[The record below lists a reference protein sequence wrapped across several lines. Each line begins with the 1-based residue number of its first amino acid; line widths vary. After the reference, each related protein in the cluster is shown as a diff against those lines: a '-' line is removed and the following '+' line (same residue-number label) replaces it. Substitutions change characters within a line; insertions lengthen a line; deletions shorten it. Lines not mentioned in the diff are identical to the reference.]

1 MQAVKNHHNFF
12 FKTLDPH
19 VASGSSIKLSHIFSL
34 AMAIMNIQST
44 AMKVGELAKQT
55 GISVRTLH
63 YYDEIGLLSP
73 SGRTDAD
80 YRLYAQADIV
90 RLQQIMSLRQ
100 LGFSL
105 LEIREC
111 LQSPDFSLHHTIQLH
126 ITRLRE
132 QIQLS
137 HKLLHRL
144 EIIDFHAA
152 TSITID
158 DLIQSIEAITMFEKY
173 YTPEQLETLKQRRDS
188 LGEERIHQ
196 VENEW
201 EKLISQAR
209 TEMEKGTDPASEP
222 VQNIAKRWQ
231 ELINEFTGGN
241 PGIEQSL
248 TTMYQQEG
256 VEAASRGMGDAALWE
271 YMGRGIALLS

>member
-1 MQAVKNHHNFF
+1 M
-12 FKTLDPH
+12 
-19 VASGSSIKLSHIFSL
+19 I
-34 AMAIMNIQST
+34 IQST

-80 YRLYAQADIV
+80 YRLYAEADIV

-105 LEIREC
+105 LEIKEC
-111 LQSPDFSLHHTIQLH
+111 LQSPNFSLHHTIQLY
-126 ITRLRE
+126 IARLRE
-132 QIQLS
+132 QIELS

-144 EIIDFHAA
+144 EAIASHAA
-152 TSITID
+152 TSITVD
-158 DLIQSIEAITMFEKY
+158 DLIQTIEAITMFEKY
-173 YTPEQLETLKQRRDS
+173 YTPEQLETLKQRRES
-188 LGEERIHQ
+188 FGEERIREFE
-196 VENEW
+196 VEWQELI
-201 EKLISQAR
+201 EKAR
-209 TEMEKGTDPASEP
+209 AEMEKGSDPASES
-222 VQNIAKRWQ
+222 VQTIARRWQ

-248 TTMYQQEG
+248 NTMYHHEG

-271 YMGRGIALLS
+271 YMGRAIALLS

>member
-1 MQAVKNHHNFF
+1 
-12 FKTLDPH
+12 
-19 VASGSSIKLSHIFSL
+19 
-34 AMAIMNIQST
+34 MNIQST

-80 YRLYAQADIV
+80 YRLYAEADIV

-105 LEIREC
+105 VEIKEC
-111 LQSPDFSLHHTIQLH
+111 LQSPNFSLHHTIQLH
-126 ITRLRE
+126 IARLRE
-132 QIQLS
+132 QIELS

-144 EIIDFHAA
+144 EAIASHTA
-152 TSITID
+152 TSITVE
-158 DLIQSIEAITMFEKY
+158 DLISTIEAITMFEKY
-173 YTPEQLETLKQRRDS
+173 YTPEQLETLKQRRES
-188 LGEERIHQ
+188 IGEERIRQ

-201 EKLISQAR
+201 EKLIAQAR
-209 TEMEKGTDPASEP
+209 AQMEKGTDPASES
-222 VQNIAKRWQ
+222 VQNIAKRWR
-231 ELINEFTGGN
+231 ELIDEFTGGN

-248 TTMYQQEG
+248 NRMYQQQG

-271 YMGRGIALLS
+271 YMPRAIALLS

>member
-1 MQAVKNHHNFF
+1 
-12 FKTLDPH
+12 
-19 VASGSSIKLSHIFSL
+19 
-34 AMAIMNIQST
+34 MNTI

-80 YRLYAQADIV
+80 YRLYAEADIV

-105 LEIREC
+105 LEIKEC
-111 LQSPDFSLHHTIQLH
+111 LQSPNFSLHHTIQLH
-126 ITRLRE
+126 IARLRE
-132 QIQLS
+132 QIELS

-144 EIIDFHAA
+144 EAIASVNDSHAA
-152 TSITID
+152 TSITVD
-158 DLIQSIEAITMFEKY
+158 DLIQTIEVITMFEKY
-173 YTPEQLETLKQRRDS
+173 YTPEQLETLKQRRES
-188 LGEERIHQ
+188 FGEERIRQ

-201 EKLISQAR
+201 EKLIAQAR
-209 TEMEKGTDPASEP
+209 AEMEKGTDPASES

-231 ELINEFTGGN
+231 ELIDQFTGGN

-248 TTMYQQEG
+248 TRMYQQEG
-256 VEAASRGMGDAALWE
+256 VETASRGAGDSALWE
-271 YMGRGIALLS
+271 YMGRAIALI

>member
-1 MQAVKNHHNFF
+1 
-12 FKTLDPH
+12 
-19 VASGSSIKLSHIFSL
+19 
-34 AMAIMNIQST
+34 MNIQST

-80 YRLYAQADIV
+80 YRLYAEADIV

-105 LEIREC
+105 IEIKEC
-111 LQSPDFSLHHTIQLH
+111 LQKPDFTLHHTIQLH
-126 ITRLRE
+126 IARLRE
-132 QIQLS
+132 QIELS

-144 EIIDFHAA
+144 EAIASSSE
-152 TSITID
+152 TSINID
-158 DLIQSIEAITMFEKY
+158 NLIQTIEAMTMFEKY

-201 EKLISQAR
+201 ETLIAQAR
-209 TEMEKGTDPASEP
+209 AEMEKGTDPASES
-222 VQNIAKRWQ
+222 VQNIARRWR
-231 ELINEFTGGN
+231 ELIAEFTGGN

-248 TTMYQQEG
+248 NTMYQQEG
-256 VEAASRGMGDAALWE
+256 VETASRGMGDTALWE
-271 YMGRGIALLS
+271 YMGRAIATLRNVSISTNS

>member
-1 MQAVKNHHNFF
+1 MTVK
-12 FKTLDPH
+12 
-19 VASGSSIKLSHIFSL
+19 
-34 AMAIMNIQST
+34 ST

-73 SGRTDAD
+73 SGRTEAD
-80 YRLYAQADIV
+80 YRLYDADDII

-105 LEIREC
+105 IEIKEC
-111 LQSPDFSLHHTIQLH
+111 LQKPDFSLHHTIQLH

-132 QIQLS
+132 QIELS
-137 HKLLHRL
+137 QKLLHRL
-144 EIIDFHAA
+144 EAIAFHKAK
-152 TSITID
+152 SVNIE
-158 DLIQSIEAITMFEKY
+158 DLIQTIEAITMFEKY
-173 YTPEQLETLKQRRDS
+173 YTPEQLETLKQRRES
-188 LGEERIHQ
+188 LGEEQINQ

-201 EKLISQAR
+201 EKLIAQAR
-209 TEMEKGTDPASEP
+209 AEMEKGTDPSSNS
-222 VQNIAKRWQ
+222 VQNIARRWR
-231 ELINEFTGGN
+231 ELIDEFTGGN

-256 VEAASRGMGDAALWE
+256 VETASRGLGDTALWE
-271 YMGRGIALLS
+271 YMGKALTLLS